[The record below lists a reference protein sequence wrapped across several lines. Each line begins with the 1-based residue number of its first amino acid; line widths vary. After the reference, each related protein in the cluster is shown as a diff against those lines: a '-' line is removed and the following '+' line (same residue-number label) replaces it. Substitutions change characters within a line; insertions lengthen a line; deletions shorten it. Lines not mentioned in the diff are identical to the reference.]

1 MWVNLIDKKLLTN
14 RGKRGIMAD
23 GNFYQKKDTLQGV
36 DHSVSSHELD
46 RRTSAAPPQRALFIV
61 RWTLRKKGDQ
71 EFGRSEVLLLLVT
84 AMTH

>member
-1 MWVNLIDKKLLTN
+1 MSQNLINPQKMWVNLIDKKLLTN

-61 RWTLRKKGDQ
+61 R
-71 EFGRSEVLLLLVT
+71 
-84 AMTH
+84 